1 MVFEI
6 KLEGIARKSAALLI
20 TFSVVLL
27 LTFAALASLIVG
39 LLTDVRT
46 SPARELLQT
55 GVDYVPNSARVLAR
69 LADAEMREPGRDL
82 LRIEARAEH
91 AVQVSPWDYRQR
103 MLLASIEEAKGDR
116 AAAERSLR
124 EAVALAPNHTQVHWR
139 LANLLLRQARLE
151 QSVEHFAKATA
162 ANPSLLPS
170 TLDLVWRV
178 SGGKLTVMQA
188 IAAGDPKSAFALA
201 KFLLNQSR
209 VPEAIK
215 VFEDIDRD
223 SRLTSPESAAFV
235 NTLIANNRFEEAR
248 QVWLGI
254 VAGDKQSEGIAP
266 RISNGGFEFDVIK
279 GFEQFDWTIA
289 RNEYA
294 VASVDSGVARTGSR
308 SLRIDFLGRDTTRL
322 DGQVRQMILVS
333 PGVRFRLECYVKTE
347 NLVSPEGPRVV
358 VTDVTSST
366 EIASSDPIAPG
377 SGDWR
382 RVEFEFTAPPNARG
396 VVVTIKRV
404 PKFSFDQP
412 TRGAVWFDDFLL
424 TEKK

>member
-27 LTFAALASLIVG
+27 LTFAALANLIVG

-235 NTLIANNRFEEAR
+235 DTLIANNRFEEAR

-266 RISNGGFEFDVIK
+266 RISNGGFEFGVIK

-289 RNEYA
+289 RNDYA

-333 PGVRFRLECYVKTE
+333 PGVRFR
-347 NLVSPEGPRVV
+347 
-358 VTDVTSST
+358 
-366 EIASSDPIAPG
+366 
-377 SGDWR
+377 
-382 RVEFEFTAPPNARG
+382 
-396 VVVTIKRV
+396 
-404 PKFSFDQP
+404 
-412 TRGAVWFDDFLL
+412 
-424 TEKK
+424 